1 MFSLDYAYFHETL
14 GSLAIASRALG
25 AYALRQTIEVAGR
38 PLPLG
43 EVSLDKFSPMQM
55 ELVINALRDRGG
67 QKMKQC
73 PEGRPL
79 LRRLHAT

>member
-38 PLPLG
+38 PL
-43 EVSLDKFSPMQM
+43 SLAKS
-55 ELVINALRDRGG
+55 R
-67 QKMKQC
+67 
-73 PEGRPL
+73 
-79 LRRLHAT
+79 